1 MSRSSMI
8 RELEI
13 ESPFIEKENDLSF
26 NSEDSNSSVEVDIEE
41 INVEELQ
48 KPIYK
53 IALSIS
59 NILEKYINTPNNIKK
74 KRYSKEISSLDIFNN
89 DEIPEVSIYKY
100 LERIILYTN
109 IEENTLV
116 SSLIYIDRLC
126 NKKVP
131 VNKYT
136 IHKLLFT
143 CILIALKVNED
154 CFYKNNYY
162 SEISGIP
169 LKELNLLEYN
179 LLVLLDFQTCISLE
193 VFNEYKKGLLMNM
206 TS

>member
-13 ESPFIEKENDLSF
+13 NSHFNEKENDLSF
-26 NSEDSNSSVEVDIEE
+26 NSEDSNSSIEVDIEE
-41 INVEELQ
+41 INESEFQ

-53 IALSIS
+53 IARSIS
-59 NILEKYINTPNNIKK
+59 NILEKYINISKNINMKI
-74 KRYSKEISSLDIFNN
+74 SKEFSLFEVFYNY
-89 DEIPEVSIYKY
+89 EIPEISIYKY
-100 LERIILYTN
+100 LQRIILYTN

-126 NKKVP
+126 IKNIP
-131 VNKYT
+131 VNIYT
-136 IHKLLFT
+136 IHKLLFS

-169 LKELNLLEYN
+169 LKELNQLEYN
-179 LLVLLDFQTCISLE
+179 LLILLDFQTNISLK
-193 VFNEYKKGLLMNM
+193 VFNEYKNGLLMNM

>member
-13 ESPFIEKENDLSF
+13 NSHFNEKENDLSF
-26 NSEDSNSSVEVDIEE
+26 NSEDSNSSIEVDIEE
-41 INVEELQ
+41 INESEFQ

-53 IALSIS
+53 IAQSIS
-59 NILEKYINTPNNIKK
+59 NILEKYINISKNINMKI
-74 KRYSKEISSLDIFNN
+74 SKEFSLFEVFYNY
-89 DEIPEVSIYKY
+89 EIPEISIYKY
-100 LERIILYTN
+100 LQRIILYTN

-126 NKKVP
+126 IKNIP
-131 VNKYT
+131 VNIYT
-136 IHKLLFT
+136 IHKLLFS

-169 LKELNLLEYN
+169 LKELNQLEYN
-179 LLVLLDFQTCISLE
+179 LLILLDFQTNISLK
-193 VFNEYKKGLLMNM
+193 VFNEYKNGLLMNM

>member
-13 ESPFIEKENDLSF
+13 NSHFNEKENDLSF
-26 NSEDSNSSVEVDIEE
+26 NSEDSNSSIEVDIEE
-41 INVEELQ
+41 INESEFQ

-53 IALSIS
+53 MAQSIS
-59 NILEKYINTPNNIKK
+59 NILEKYINISKNINMKK
-74 KRYSKEISSLDIFNN
+74 SKEFSLFEVFYNY
-89 DEIPEVSIYKY
+89 EIPEISIYKY
-100 LERIILYTN
+100 LQRIILYTN

-126 NKKVP
+126 IKNIP
-131 VNKYT
+131 VNIYT
-136 IHKLLFT
+136 IHKLLFS

-169 LKELNLLEYN
+169 LKELNQLEYN
-179 LLVLLDFQTCISLE
+179 LLILLDFQTNISLK
-193 VFNEYKKGLLMNM
+193 VFNEYKNGLLMNM

>member
-13 ESPFIEKENDLSF
+13 NSHFNEKENDLSF
-26 NSEDSNSSVEVDIEE
+26 NSEDSNSSIEIDIEE
-41 INVEELQ
+41 INESEFQ

-53 IALSIS
+53 IARSIS
-59 NILEKYINTPNNIKK
+59 NILEKYINISKNINMKI
-74 KRYSKEISSLDIFNN
+74 SKEFSLFEVFYNY
-89 DEIPEVSIYKY
+89 EIPEISIYKY
-100 LERIILYTN
+100 LQRIILYTN

-126 NKKVP
+126 IKNIP
-131 VNKYT
+131 VNIYT
-136 IHKLLFT
+136 IHKLLFS

-169 LKELNLLEYN
+169 LKELNQLEYN
-179 LLVLLDFQTCISLE
+179 LLILLDFQTNISLK
-193 VFNEYKKGLLMNM
+193 VFNEYKNGLLMNM

>member
-13 ESPFIEKENDLSF
+13 NSHFNEKENDLSF
-26 NSEDSNSSVEVDIEE
+26 NSEDSNSSIEVDIEE
-41 INVEELQ
+41 INESEFQ

-53 IALSIS
+53 IAQSIS
-59 NILEKYINTPNNIKK
+59 NILEKYINISKNINLKI
-74 KRYSKEISSLDIFNN
+74 SKEFSLFEVFYNY
-89 DEIPEVSIYKY
+89 EIPEISIYKY
-100 LERIILYTN
+100 LQRIILYTN

-126 NKKVP
+126 IKNIP
-131 VNKYT
+131 VNIYT
-136 IHKLLFT
+136 IHKLLFS

-169 LKELNLLEYN
+169 LKELNQLEYN
-179 LLVLLDFQTCISLE
+179 LLILLDFQTNISLK
-193 VFNEYKKGLLMNM
+193 VFNEYKN
-206 TS
+206 

>member
-13 ESPFIEKENDLSF
+13 NSHFNEKENDLSF
-26 NSEDSNSSVEVDIEE
+26 NSEDSNSSIEIDIEE
-41 INVEELQ
+41 INESEFQ

-53 IALSIS
+53 IAQSIS
-59 NILEKYINTPNNIKK
+59 NILEKYINISKNINMKK
-74 KRYSKEISSLDIFNN
+74 SKEFSLFEVFYNY
-89 DEIPEVSIYKY
+89 EIPEISIYKY
-100 LERIILYTN
+100 LQRIILYTN

-126 NKKVP
+126 IKNIP
-131 VNKYT
+131 VNIYT
-136 IHKLLFT
+136 IHKLLFS

-169 LKELNLLEYN
+169 LKELNQLEYN
-179 LLVLLDFQTCISLE
+179 LLILLDFQTNISLK
-193 VFNEYKKGLLMNM
+193 VFNEYKNGLLMNM

>member
-1 MSRSSMI
+1 MSLSSMAN
-8 RELEI
+8 ELDI
-13 ESPFIEKENDLSF
+13 NSPFNEKKNDLSF

-41 INVEELQ
+41 INVEEFQ

-59 NILEKYINTPNNIKK
+59 NILEKYINISKNINMKI
-74 KRYSKEISSLDIFNN
+74 SKEFSLFEVFYNY
-89 DEIPEVSIYKY
+89 EIPEISIYKY
-100 LERIILYTN
+100 LQRIILYTN

-126 NKKVP
+126 IKNVP
-131 VNKYT
+131 VNKFT

-162 SEISGIP
+162 SEISGIS

>member
-13 ESPFIEKENDLSF
+13 NSHFNEKENDLSF
-26 NSEDSNSSVEVDIEE
+26 NSEDSNSSIEVDIEE
-41 INVEELQ
+41 INESEFQ

-53 IALSIS
+53 IARSIS
-59 NILEKYINTPNNIKK
+59 NILEKYINISKNINMKK
-74 KRYSKEISSLDIFNN
+74 SKEFSLFEVFYNY
-89 DEIPEVSIYKY
+89 EIPEISIYKY
-100 LERIILYTN
+100 LQRIILYTN

-126 NKKVP
+126 IKNMP
-131 VNKYT
+131 VNIYT
-136 IHKLLFT
+136 IHKLLFS

-169 LKELNLLEYN
+169 LKELNQLEYN
-179 LLVLLDFQTCISLE
+179 LLILLDFQTNISLK
-193 VFNEYKKGLLMNM
+193 VFNEYKNGLLMNM

>member
-13 ESPFIEKENDLSF
+13 NSHFNEKENDLSF

-41 INVEELQ
+41 INVDEFE

-53 IALSIS
+53 IAQSIS
-59 NILEKYINTPNNIKK
+59 NILEKYINISKNINMKI
-74 KRYSKEISSLDIFNN
+74 SKEFSLFEVFYNY
-89 DEIPEVSIYKY
+89 EIPEISIYKY
-100 LERIILYTN
+100 LQRIILYTN

-126 NKKVP
+126 IKNVP
-131 VNKYT
+131 VNKFT

-169 LKELNLLEYN
+169 LKELNQLEYN
-179 LLVLLDFQTCISLE
+179 LLILLDFQTNISLK
-193 VFNEYKKGLLMNM
+193 VFNEYKNGLLMNM

>member
-13 ESPFIEKENDLSF
+13 NSHFNEKENDLSF
-26 NSEDSNSSVEVDIEE
+26 NSEDSNSSIEVDIEE
-41 INVEELQ
+41 INESEFQ

-53 IALSIS
+53 IARSIS
-59 NILEKYINTPNNIKK
+59 NILEKYINISKNINMKK
-74 KRYSKEISSLDIFNN
+74 SKEFSLFEVFYNY
-89 DEIPEVSIYKY
+89 EIPEISIYKY
-100 LERIILYTN
+100 LQRIILYTN

-126 NKKVP
+126 IKNIP
-131 VNKYT
+131 VNIYT
-136 IHKLLFT
+136 IHKLLFS

-169 LKELNLLEYN
+169 LKELNQLEYN
-179 LLVLLDFQTCISLE
+179 LLILLDFQTNISLK
-193 VFNEYKKGLLMNM
+193 VFNEYKNGLLMNM

>member
-13 ESPFIEKENDLSF
+13 NSHFNEKENDLSF
-26 NSEDSNSSVEVDIEE
+26 NSEDSNSSIEVDIEE
-41 INVEELQ
+41 INESEFQ
-48 KPIYK
+48 KSIYK
-53 IALSIS
+53 IARSIS
-59 NILEKYINTPNNIKK
+59 NILEKYINISKNINMKK
-74 KRYSKEISSLDIFNN
+74 SKEFSLFEVFYNY
-89 DEIPEVSIYKY
+89 EIPEISIYKY
-100 LERIILYTN
+100 LQRIILYTN

-126 NKKVP
+126 IKNIP
-131 VNKYT
+131 VNIYT
-136 IHKLLFT
+136 IHKLLFS

-169 LKELNLLEYN
+169 LKELNQLEYN
-179 LLVLLDFQTCISLE
+179 LLILLDFQTNISLK
-193 VFNEYKKGLLMNM
+193 VFNEYKNGLLMNM

>member
-13 ESPFIEKENDLSF
+13 NSHFNEKENDLSF
-26 NSEDSNSSVEVDIEE
+26 NSEDSNSSIEVDIEE
-41 INVEELQ
+41 INESEFQ

-53 IALSIS
+53 MAQSIS
-59 NILEKYINTPNNIKK
+59 NILEKYINISKNINMKI
-74 KRYSKEISSLDIFNN
+74 SKEFSLFEVFYNY
-89 DEIPEVSIYKY
+89 EIPEISIYKY
-100 LERIILYTN
+100 LQRIILYTN

-126 NKKVP
+126 IKNIP
-131 VNKYT
+131 VNIYT
-136 IHKLLFT
+136 IHKLLFS

-169 LKELNLLEYN
+169 LKELNQLEYN
-179 LLVLLDFQTCISLE
+179 LLILLDFQTNISLK
-193 VFNEYKKGLLMNM
+193 VFNEYKNGLLMNM

>member
-41 INVEELQ
+41 INVDEFE

-53 IALSIS
+53 IAQSIS
-59 NILEKYINTPNNIKK
+59 NILEKYIIVSNNIKI
-74 KRYSKEISSLDIFNN
+74 KRSSKELSLFDIFYN

-100 LERIILYTN
+100 LQRIILYSN

-116 SSLIYIDRLC
+116 LSLIYIDRLC

-179 LLVLLDFQTCISLE
+179 LLVLLDFQTNVTLE
-193 VFNEYKKGLLMNM
+193 VFNEYKTGLLMNM

>member
-1 MSRSSMI
+1 MI

-13 ESPFIEKENDLSF
+13 NSHFNEKENDLSF
-26 NSEDSNSSVEVDIEE
+26 NSEDSNSSIEVDIEE
-41 INVEELQ
+41 INESEFQ

-53 IALSIS
+53 IAQSIS
-59 NILEKYINTPNNIKK
+59 NILEKYINISKNINMKI
-74 KRYSKEISSLDIFNN
+74 SKEFSLFEVFYNY
-89 DEIPEVSIYKY
+89 EIPEISIDKY
-100 LERIILYTN
+100 LQRIILYTN

-126 NKKVP
+126 IKNIP
-131 VNKYT
+131 VNIYT
-136 IHKLLFT
+136 IHKLLFS

-169 LKELNLLEYN
+169 LKELNQLEYN
-179 LLVLLDFQTCISLE
+179 LLILLDFQTNISLK
-193 VFNEYKKGLLMNM
+193 VFNEYKNGLLMNM

>member
-13 ESPFIEKENDLSF
+13 NSHFNEKENDLSF
-26 NSEDSNSSVEVDIEE
+26 NSEDSNSSIEVDIEE
-41 INVEELQ
+41 INESEFQ

-53 IALSIS
+53 IARSIS
-59 NILEKYINTPNNIKK
+59 NILEKYINISKNINMKK
-74 KRYSKEISSLDIFNN
+74 SKEFSLFEVFYNY
-89 DEIPEVSIYKY
+89 EIPEISIYKY
-100 LERIILYTN
+100 LQRIILYTN

-126 NKKVP
+126 IKNIP
-131 VNKYT
+131 VNIYT
-136 IHKLLFT
+136 IHKLLFS

-162 SEISGIP
+162 SEISGIS

>member
-13 ESPFIEKENDLSF
+13 NSHFNEKENDLSF
-26 NSEDSNSSVEVDIEE
+26 NSEDSNSSIEVDIEE
-41 INVEELQ
+41 INESEFQ

-53 IALSIS
+53 IARSIS
-59 NILEKYINTPNNIKK
+59 NILEKYINISKNRNMKI
-74 KRYSKEISSLDIFNN
+74 SKEFSLFEVFYNY
-89 DEIPEVSIYKY
+89 EIPEISIYKY
-100 LERIILYTN
+100 LQRIILYTN

-126 NKKVP
+126 IKNIP
-131 VNKYT
+131 VHIYT
-136 IHKLLFT
+136 IHKLLFS

-169 LKELNLLEYN
+169 LKELNQLEYN
-179 LLVLLDFQTCISLE
+179 LLILLDFQTNISLK
-193 VFNEYKKGLLMNM
+193 VFNEYKNGLLMNM

>member
-13 ESPFIEKENDLSF
+13 NSHFNEKENDLSF
-26 NSEDSNSSVEVDIEE
+26 NSEDSNSSIEVDIEE
-41 INVEELQ
+41 INESEFQ

-53 IALSIS
+53 IAQSIS
-59 NILEKYINTPNNIKK
+59 NILEKYINISKNIKMK
-74 KRYSKEISSLDIFNN
+74 ISKEFSLFEVFYNY
-89 DEIPEVSIYKY
+89 EIPEISIYKY
-100 LERIILYTN
+100 LQRIILYTN

-126 NKKVP
+126 IKNIP
-131 VNKYT
+131 VNIYT
-136 IHKLLFT
+136 IHKLLFS

-169 LKELNLLEYN
+169 LKELNQLEYN
-179 LLVLLDFQTCISLE
+179 LLILLDFQTNISLK
-193 VFNEYKKGLLMNM
+193 VFNEYKNGLLMNM

>member
-1 MSRSSMI
+1 MI

-13 ESPFIEKENDLSF
+13 NSHFNEKENDLSF
-26 NSEDSNSSVEVDIEE
+26 NSEDSNSSIEVDIEE
-41 INVEELQ
+41 INESEFQ

-53 IALSIS
+53 IAQSIS
-59 NILEKYINTPNNIKK
+59 NILEKYINISKNINMKI
-74 KRYSKEISSLDIFNN
+74 SKEFSLFEVFYNY
-89 DEIPEVSIYKY
+89 EIPEISIYKY
-100 LERIILYTN
+100 LQRIILYTN

-126 NKKVP
+126 IKNIP
-131 VNKYT
+131 VNIYT
-136 IHKLLFT
+136 IHKLLFS

-169 LKELNLLEYN
+169 LKELNQLEYN
-179 LLVLLDFQTCISLE
+179 LLILLDFQTNISLK
-193 VFNEYKKGLLMNM
+193 VFNEYKNGLLMNM

>member
-13 ESPFIEKENDLSF
+13 NSHFNEKENDLSF
-26 NSEDSNSSVEVDIEE
+26 NSEDSNSSIEVDIEE
-41 INVEELQ
+41 INESEFQ

-53 IALSIS
+53 MAQSIS
-59 NILEKYINTPNNIKK
+59 NILEKYINISKNINMKK
-74 KRYSKEISSLDIFNN
+74 SKEFSLFEVFFNY
-89 DEIPEVSIYKY
+89 EIPEISIYKY
-100 LERIILYTN
+100 LQRIILYTN

-126 NKKVP
+126 IKNIP
-131 VNKYT
+131 VNIYT
-136 IHKLLFT
+136 IHKLLFS

-169 LKELNLLEYN
+169 LKELNQLEYN
-179 LLVLLDFQTCISLE
+179 LLILLDFQTNISLK
-193 VFNEYKKGLLMNM
+193 VFNEYKNGLLMNM

>member
-13 ESPFIEKENDLSF
+13 NSHFNEKENDLSF
-26 NSEDSNSSVEVDIEE
+26 NSEDSNSSIEVDIEE
-41 INVEELQ
+41 INESEFQ

-53 IALSIS
+53 IAQSIS
-59 NILEKYINTPNNIKK
+59 NILEKYINISKNINMKK
-74 KRYSKEISSLDIFNN
+74 SKEFSLFEVFYNY
-89 DEIPEVSIYKY
+89 EIPEISIYKY
-100 LERIILYTN
+100 LQRIILYTN

-126 NKKVP
+126 IKNIP
-131 VNKYT
+131 VNIYT
-136 IHKLLFT
+136 IHKLLFS

-169 LKELNLLEYN
+169 LKELNQLEYN
-179 LLVLLDFQTCISLE
+179 LLILLDFQTNISLK
-193 VFNEYKKGLLMNM
+193 VFNEYKNGLLMNM

>member
-1 MSRSSMI
+1 MI

-13 ESPFIEKENDLSF
+13 NSHFNEKENDLSF
-26 NSEDSNSSVEVDIEE
+26 NSEDSNSSIEVDIEE
-41 INVEELQ
+41 INESEFQ

-53 IALSIS
+53 IARSIS
-59 NILEKYINTPNNIKK
+59 NILEKYINISKNINMKK
-74 KRYSKEISSLDIFNN
+74 SKEFSLFEVFYNY
-89 DEIPEVSIYKY
+89 EIPEISIYKY
-100 LERIILYTN
+100 LQRIILYTN

-126 NKKVP
+126 IKNIP
-131 VNKYT
+131 VNIYT
-136 IHKLLFT
+136 IHKLLFS

-169 LKELNLLEYN
+169 LKELNQLEYN
-179 LLVLLDFQTCISLE
+179 LLILLDFQTNISLK
-193 VFNEYKKGLLMNM
+193 VFNEYKNGLLMNM

>member
-1 MSRSSMI
+1 MSLSSMAN
-8 RELEI
+8 ELDI
-13 ESPFIEKENDLSF
+13 NSPFNEKKNDLSF

-41 INVEELQ
+41 INVEEFQ

-126 NKKVP
+126 IKNVP
-131 VNKYT
+131 VNKFT